1 MTQTKLRGP
10 RFCSVANLMIPDWIN
25 EAYILVDASALLNF
39 AEDMVQIF
47 LYCSLSVLVQVV
59 IFLLIKNGGSICS

>member
-1 MTQTKLRGP
+1 
-10 RFCSVANLMIPDWIN
+10 MIPDWIN
-25 EAYILVDASALLNF
+25 KAYILVYASALLNF
-39 AEDMVQIF
+39 AEDMVKIF

>member
-1 MTQTKLRGP
+1 
-10 RFCSVANLMIPDWIN
+10 MIPGWIN
-25 EAYILVDASALLNF
+25 EAYILVYASALLNF